1 MFRKCLNGQGVLFFG
16 VLKLTKKRVPL
27 PPVTFLVRAST
38 VLVAAALSACSAL
51 PPQKPSVSHLQAET
65 ARVETSNIPALV
77 GATSTVQR
85 PKPAAKVET
94 YSVSVRNVPVGEL
107 LFALSR
113 DAKLNIDLHPGIE
126 GTVSIN
132 AIDQTLQQIL
142 TRLSKQVDMRWELN
156 GPNLAIMPDAPF
168 LRTYRVDYVN
178 MARDMKT
185 KTEVSSQVGTGS
197 AGGGGGS
204 TSIESSSK
212 NRFWETLDK
221 NIQDLLRETDKV
233 LPEGSSETVI
243 DRTDQQS
250 NNTGASAAANGKN
263 GSAQNAA
270 GQLAGGAASQ
280 QTGNTVV
287 KRSTFREAASVIS
300 NPEAGVISVR
310 ASSRQHEKIQEFLD
324 QVMGSSR
331 RQVMIEATIVEVAL
345 NGDYEQG
352 INWQSLRTIRG
363 GTAGFSLAR
372 GQLSR
377 ANGVTT
383 ATNLTATT
391 STGNATA
398 GTTGS
403 TTTTGTTTQDVVGGI
418 TNVGKAFLLNY
429 VAPGLGISSTIDL
442 LETFGN
448 VKVLSSPKISVLNN
462 QTAVIKVVDNLVYF
476 TVKSDTT
483 NSTSG
488 PSQTTVTTTPNS
500 VAVGLVM
507 SITPQISESNTVLLN
522 VRPVISRLNGPGK
535 IDPNPSIPANIQ
547 NIVPEISTRE
557 MESMLRLTDGET
569 AVMGGLMSESIDKTT
584 SSVPGFSSLPG
595 IGALFTS
602 HVDVTKKTELVI
614 FLKPT
619 IIREPSIY
627 GDYRNASG
635 QLPDKEFFSD
645 FPASPSKANDGVNKP

>member
-1 MFRKCLNGQGVLFFG
+1 M
-16 VLKLTKKRVPL
+16 
-27 PPVTFLVRAST
+27 PPVTFPVRASII
-38 VLVAAALSACSAL
+38 LVAASLSACSAL
-51 PPQKPSVSHLQAET
+51 PPQKPSAGHLQAEP
-65 ARVETSNIPALV
+65 ARAENSNIPALV
-77 GATSTVQR
+77 GATAAVQR

-168 LRTYRVDYVN
+168 LRTYRIDYVN

-197 AGGGGGS
+197 SGGGGGN
-204 TSIESSSK
+204 TSIESTSK

-250 NNTGASAAANGKN
+250 NTTGAIAAAATKAAAGA
-263 GSAQNAA
+263 GQNAA
-270 GQLAGGAASQ
+270 TGVASQ

-345 NGDYEQG
+345 NNQYEQG
-352 INWQSLRTIRG
+352 INWQSLRSIRG
-363 GTAGFSLAR
+363 GTAGFSVAR

-377 ANGVTT
+377 ANGLTT
-383 ATNLTATT
+383 ATTVTTTTATGNAASGTTGTAT
-391 STGNATA
+391 STG
-398 GTTGS
+398 S
-403 TTTTGTTTQDVVGGI
+403 TTQDVVGGV
-418 TNVGKAFLLNY
+418 TNIGKAFLLNY

-602 HVDVTKKTELVI
+602 HVDVIKKTELVI
-614 FLKPT
+614 FLKPI

-627 GDYRNASG
+627 GDYRNAAG
-635 QLPDKEFFSD
+635 QLPDKEFFSE
-645 FPASPSKANDGVNKP
+645 FPPSPSNSNTGVGKP

>member
-1 MFRKCLNGQGVLFFG
+1 MLFFG

-27 PPVTFLVRAST
+27 PPVTFPVRASII
-38 VLVAAALSACSAL
+38 LVAASLSACSAL
-51 PPQKPSVSHLQAET
+51 PPQKPSAGHLQAEP
-65 ARVETSNIPALV
+65 ARAENSNIPALV
-77 GATSTVQR
+77 GATAAVQR
-85 PKPAAKVET
+85 PKPSAKVET

-168 LRTYRVDYVN
+168 LRTYRIDYVN

-197 AGGGGGS
+197 SGGGGGN
-204 TSIESSSK
+204 TSIESTSK

-250 NNTGASAAANGKN
+250 NTTGAIAAAATKAAAGA
-263 GSAQNAA
+263 GQNAA
-270 GQLAGGAASQ
+270 TGVASQ

-345 NGDYEQG
+345 NNQYEQG
-352 INWQSLRTIRG
+352 INWQSLRSIRG
-363 GTAGFSLAR
+363 GTAGFSVAR

-377 ANGVTT
+377 ANGLTT
-383 ATNLTATT
+383 ATTLTTTTATGNAASGTTGTAT
-391 STGNATA
+391 STG
-398 GTTGS
+398 S
-403 TTTTGTTTQDVVGGI
+403 TTQDVVGGV
-418 TNVGKAFLLNY
+418 TNIGKAFLLNY

-602 HVDVTKKTELVI
+602 HVDVIKKTELVI
-614 FLKPT
+614 FLKPI

-627 GDYRNASG
+627 GDYRNAAG
-635 QLPDKEFFSD
+635 QLPDKEFFSE
-645 FPASPSKANDGVNKP
+645 FPPSPSNSNTGVGKP

>member
-1 MFRKCLNGQGVLFFG
+1 MLFFAAF
-16 VLKLTKKRVPL
+16 KLTKKRVPL
-27 PPVTFLVRAST
+27 PPVTFPVRASII
-38 VLVAAALSACSAL
+38 LVAAAISACSAL
-51 PPQKPSVSHLQAET
+51 PPQKPSAGHLQAEP
-65 ARVETSNIPALV
+65 ARAETSSIPALV
-77 GATSTVQR
+77 GATATVQR
-85 PKPAAKVET
+85 PKPTAKVET

-142 TRLSKQVDMRWELN
+142 TRLSKQVDMRWELS

-168 LRTYRVDYVN
+168 LRTYRIDYVN

-204 TSIESSSK
+204 TSIESTSK

-250 NNTGASAAANGKN
+250 NNTGVVAAATKAAAGA
-263 GSAQNAA
+263 GQNAA
-270 GQLAGGAASQ
+270 TGVASQ

-345 NGDYEQG
+345 NNQYEQG
-352 INWQSLRTIRG
+352 INWQSLRSIRG
-363 GTAGFSLAR
+363 GTAGFSVAR

-377 ANGVTT
+377 ANGLTT
-383 ATNLTATT
+383 ATTLTTTTATG
-391 STGNATA
+391 SAA
-398 GTTGS
+398 SGTTGS
-403 TTTTGTTTQDVVGGI
+403 ATSTGSTTQDVVGGV
-418 TNVGKAFLLNY
+418 TNIGKAFLLNY

-584 SSVPGFSSLPG
+584 STVPGFSSLPG

-602 HVDVTKKTELVI
+602 HVDVIKKTELVI
-614 FLKPT
+614 FLKPI

-627 GDYRNASG
+627 GDYRSASG
-635 QLPDKEFFSD
+635 QLPDKEFFSE
-645 FPASPSKANDGVNKP
+645 FPPSSSNSNNGVTKP

>member
-1 MFRKCLNGQGVLFFG
+1 M
-16 VLKLTKKRVPL
+16 
-27 PPVTFLVRAST
+27 PPVTLPVRATT
-38 VLVAAALSACSAL
+38 VLVAAVISACSAL
-51 PPQKPSVSHLQAET
+51 PPAKPSSGHLQAEP
-65 ARVETSNIPALV
+65 ARTENSSIPALV

-85 PKPAAKVET
+85 PKPTAKVET
-94 YSVSVRNVPVGEL
+94 YSVSVRNVPVSEL

-113 DAKLNIDLHPGIE
+113 DAKLNIDLHPGIA

-156 GPNLAIMPDAPF
+156 GPNLAIMPDSPF

-250 NNTGASAAANGKN
+250 NTGGVASGSKSGNAAAP
-263 GSAQNAA
+263 SAA
-270 GQLAGGAASQ
+270 GQVAGGGTTQ
-280 QTGNTVV
+280 QSGNTVV
-287 KRSTFREAASVIS
+287 KRSTFREAASVIT

-345 NGDYEQG
+345 NNQYDQG

-363 GTAGFSLAR
+363 GTAGFSVAR

-377 ANGVTT
+377 ASGSTT
-383 ATNLTATT
+383 D
-391 STGNATA
+391 SS
-398 GTTGS
+398 S
-403 TTTTGTTTQDVVGGI
+403 TTTTAIGTTTGTTTTTGSTTQDVVGGI

-429 VAPGLGISSTIDL
+429 VAPGLGISSTLDL

-569 AVMGGLMSESIDKTT
+569 AVMGGLMSDSIDKTT
-584 SSVPGFSSLPG
+584 STVPGFSSLPG

-602 HVDVTKKTELVI
+602 RVDVNRKTELVI

-619 IIREPSIY
+619 IIREPSIH
-627 GDYRNASG
+627 GDYRSSSG
-635 QLPDKEFFSD
+635 QLPDTEFFSD
-645 FPASPSKANDGVNKP
+645 FPSPPPKASDGVAKP

>member
-1 MFRKCLNGQGVLFFG
+1 M
-16 VLKLTKKRVPL
+16 
-27 PPVTFLVRAST
+27 PPVTFPVRASII
-38 VLVAAALSACSAL
+38 LVAASLSACSAL
-51 PPQKPSVSHLQAET
+51 PPQKPSAGHLQAEP
-65 ARVETSNIPALV
+65 ARAENSNIPALV
-77 GATSTVQR
+77 GATATVQR

-168 LRTYRVDYVN
+168 LRTYRIDYVN

-197 AGGGGGS
+197 SGGGGGN
-204 TSIESSSK
+204 TSIESTSK

-250 NNTGASAAANGKN
+250 NTTGAIAAAATKAAAGA
-263 GSAQNAA
+263 GQNAA
-270 GQLAGGAASQ
+270 TGVASQ

-345 NGDYEQG
+345 NNQYEQG
-352 INWQSLRTIRG
+352 INWQSLRSIRG
-363 GTAGFSLAR
+363 GTAGFSVAR

-377 ANGVTT
+377 ANGLTT
-383 ATNLTATT
+383 ATTLTTTTATGNAASGTTGTAT
-391 STGNATA
+391 STG
-398 GTTGS
+398 S
-403 TTTTGTTTQDVVGGI
+403 TTQDVVGGV
-418 TNVGKAFLLNY
+418 TNIGKAFLLNY

-602 HVDVTKKTELVI
+602 HVDVIKKTELVI
-614 FLKPT
+614 FLKPV

-627 GDYRNASG
+627 GDYRNAAG
-635 QLPDKEFFSD
+635 QLPDKEFFSE
-645 FPASPSKANDGVNKP
+645 FPPSPSNSNTGVGKP